1 MLWTGE
7 ATGER
12 EDVMEDA
19 TTRTSR
25 SAGCAARR
33 GRSAGTRR
41 TALRVVVA
49 AALLLGGAAL
59 LVTVAPVAHA
69 SAGAKTGLVRGLVV
83 LGPLASGEH
92 GTQLSWPPVEA
103 VVRVFRHGRDD
114 ALRTLR
120 TGDDGRFTVRLKAG
134 TYRFT
139 AELPVPSIMP
149 IAHDA
154 FIKVRPGHT
163 NGIRLWLDTG
173 LEFPDAKDA
182 GQIVTPAE
190 TPAGHH
196 RYRQGVLGT
205 TRRGPIV
212 PTVRPGEP
220 SDEPCGATLVFYRP
234 NGRVV
239 ARIASTEQDG
249 FLVSL
254 PAATYVVTAASAV
267 STFDR
272 GGPFTLRVPKGQW
285 LSLTVMFDTGIRFAG
300 AAAGTA
306 GDTGAGA
313 PVGPR

>member
-1 MLWTGE
+1 MDIG
-7 ATGER
+7 AT
-12 EDVMEDA
+12 
-19 TTRTSR
+19 S
-25 SAGCAARR
+25 GCRDGAVRR
-33 GRSAGTRR
+33 DPGRGARR
-41 TALRVVVA
+41 TASLVVVA
-49 AALLLGGAAL
+49 AAVL
-59 LVTVAPVAHA
+59 LVEALWLATAAPAAHA
-69 SAGAKTGLVRGLVV
+69 SAGARTGLVHGVVV
-83 LGPLASGEH
+83 LGPQASGEH

-103 VVRVFRHGRDD
+103 VVKVFRHGRDD

-139 AELPVPSIMP
+139 AELPGPSIMP
-149 IAHDA
+149 IAHDVVA
-154 FIKVRPGHT
+154 RVRPGHT
-163 NGIRLWLDTG
+163 NGVRLWLDTG
-173 LEFPDAKDA
+173 LEFPEAKDA

-212 PTVRPGEP
+212 PTVRPEEP
-220 SDEPCGATLVFYRP
+220 SDEPCGATLMFYRP

-239 ARIASTEQDG
+239 ARIASTKQDG
-249 FLVSL
+249 FLASL

-285 LSLTVMFDTGIRFAG
+285 LSLTVMFDTGIRFV
-300 AAAGTA
+300 
-306 GDTGAGA
+306 GAGA
-313 PVGPR
+313 GSPAYVHPR